1 MSGGSND
8 GDSNGGGSNETATEY
23 LVGAAA
29 NSSAGIQQSGVGE
42 AALLAIS
49 PSSYWDAAKKSSS
62 ADEQ

>member
-49 PSSYWDAAKKSSS
+49 PSSY
-62 ADEQ
+62 